1 MTEENR
7 QDETVP
13 DKAYLRVILVLV
25 NRVYKEE
32 ALLDSGFQIVSMCYD
47 SKTLGLINEQNLVL
61 GLTQENLI
69 ENSVQNY
76 LPYIP
81 QTTGLCTTIL
91 AYHK

>member
-13 DKAYLRVILVLV
+13 DKAYLIVILVLV

-47 SKTLGLINEQNLVL
+47 SKTLGLINE
-61 GLTQENLI
+61 
-69 ENSVQNY
+69 
-76 LPYIP
+76 
-81 QTTGLCTTIL
+81 
-91 AYHK
+91 

>member
-32 ALLDSGFQIVSMCYD
+32 ALLDSGFQIVFMCYD
-47 SKTLGLINEQNLVL
+47 SKTLGLINE
-61 GLTQENLI
+61 
-69 ENSVQNY
+69 
-76 LPYIP
+76 
-81 QTTGLCTTIL
+81 
-91 AYHK
+91 